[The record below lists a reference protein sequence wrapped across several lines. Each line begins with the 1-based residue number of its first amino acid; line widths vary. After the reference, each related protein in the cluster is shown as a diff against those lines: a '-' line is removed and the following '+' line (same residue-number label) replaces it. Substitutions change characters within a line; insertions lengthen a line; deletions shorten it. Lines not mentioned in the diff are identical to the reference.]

1 MRARW
6 WIYLLLTA
14 AIAAGCGPE
23 PLPQEKPTPPVE
35 EPETPDN
42 PTDTPE
48 EPPEPEP
55 EPEPDPEPN
64 PEPEPDPAALL
75 AALREGE
82 LLPPWQEGC
91 LDIHSINGGR
101 GESFWYI
108 FPDGTTMLVDAA
120 GGSDWEVVGEDGSGI
135 YSLPSTSYSSG
146 SVIVR
151 YIRNF
156 APAGS
161 DGGVDY
167 AMVSHYH
174 GDHMGNFTNSFTKF
188 GWRPVNRNGEPVTS
202 INLDK
207 GDFLLNGLPE
217 VGFSIPFA
225 KLIDRGEWDD
235 RPSNVWLSAPGRR
248 QNYANF
254 IDWTARTNGTVRESL
269 AVGHTDQII
278 LCHDPAAYPSF
289 EIRGIAAGGNVW
301 TGSGTN
307 VNTSWMPSSEELLAH
322 LEEWDPNENIMSCVF
337 TLRYG
342 AFDWFS
348 GGDIQYN
355 GRSTYSWKDIEK
367 PISKVVKKVEAMK
380 ACHHSTSST
389 NSTALLGALKP
400 DTYVIGVWTDNQP
413 NPDTMK
419 RLYAASPDV
428 RVFATNMA
436 DSRRDALLA
445 AGLDPDSFCARSGH
459 IVLRVL
465 PGGASYYVIVLN
477 DSDFSYT
484 VRGIYGPYGCQ

>member
-6 WIYLLLTA
+6 IFFLVAVVLL
-14 AIAAGCGPE
+14 AGCGPE
-23 PLPQEKPTPPVE
+23 PLPQEKPDPPVE

-42 PTDTPE
+42 PPNPPDPPE
-48 EPPEPEP
+48 EPQEPE
-55 EPEPDPEPN
+55 

-75 AALREGE
+75 AELREGG
-82 LLPPWQEGC
+82 LLPPWQAGC

-101 GESFWYI
+101 GESFYYI

-135 YSLPSTSYSSG
+135 LSLPSTAYSSG
-146 SVIVR
+146 NVIVR

-161 DGGVDY
+161 AGLDY
-167 AMVSHYH
+167 AMVSHFH

-217 VGFSIPFA
+217 VGFSLPFA

-248 QNYANF
+248 QNYYNF
-254 IDWTARTNGTVRESL
+254 IDWTVRTNGTVRESL
-269 AVGHTDQII
+269 AVGHTDQIV
-278 LCHDPAAYPSF
+278 LNHDPGTYPSF

-301 TGSGTN
+301 TGSGTD
-307 VNTSWMPSSEELLAH
+307 VNTAWMPSSEEMMAH

-367 PISKVVKKVEAMK
+367 PVSKVVQKVEAMK
-380 ACHHSTSST
+380 ACHHSTSSA
-389 NSTALLGALKP
+389 NSTALLGALRP

-436 DSRRDALLA
+436 DSRREALVA
-445 AGLDPDSFCARSGH
+445 AGLDPDSFCTRSGH
-459 IVLRVL
+459 VVLRVL
-465 PGGASYYVIVLN
+465 PGGESYYVIVLN
-477 DSDFSYT
+477 DSDFSYS
-484 VRGIYGPYGCQ
+484 VRSVHGPFGCQ

>member
-1 MRARW
+1 MWRHW

-14 AIAAGCGPE
+14 ALAAGCRPD
-23 PLPQEKPTPPVE
+23 PLPQDKPTPPVE

-55 EPEPDPEPN
+55 EPEPDPEP
-64 PEPEPDPAALL
+64 EPEPDPAALL
-75 AALREGE
+75 AELREGG
-82 LLPPWQEGC
+82 LLPPWQTGC

-101 GESFWYI
+101 GESFYYI

-120 GGSDWEVVGEDGSGI
+120 GGSDWEVVGEDGSGL

-146 SVIVR
+146 TVIVR
-151 YIRNF
+151 YINNF
-156 APAGS
+156 APSGTDGS
-161 DGGVDY
+161 IDY
-167 AMVSHYH
+167 AMISHYH
-174 GDHMGNFTNSFTKF
+174 GDHMGNYTKSFKKF
-188 GWRPVNRNGEPVTS
+188 NWKAVDQAGAPVDVTD
-202 INLDK
+202 LDK

-217 VGFSIPFA
+217 VGFSIPIG

-235 RPSNVWLSAPGRR
+235 RPSNVWISGPGRR
-248 QNYANF
+248 QNYYNF
-254 IDWTARTNGTVRESL
+254 IDWTVRTNGTVRESL
-269 AVGHTDQII
+269 AVGRTDQIV
-278 LCHDPAAYPSF
+278 LLHSPKSF
-289 EIRGIAAGGNVW
+289 PGFSVRGIAAGGNVW
-301 TGSGTN
+301 SGAGTI
-307 VNTSWMPSSEELLAH
+307 VNTSWMPSSEEMMAH

-337 TLRYG
+337 TLSYG
-342 AFDWFS
+342 NFDWFS

-355 GRSTYSWKDIEK
+355 DRSTYAWKDIEK
-367 PISKVVKKVEAMK
+367 PVSQVVHKVEAMK

-400 DTYVIGVWTDNQP
+400 DVYVIGVWTKNQP

-419 RLYAASPDV
+419 RLYTASPNA

-436 DSRRDALLA
+436 DIAREKLLA
-445 AGLDPDSFCARSGH
+445 ANLDPDSFCARSGH
-459 IVLRVL
+459 IVIRVL
-465 PGGASYYVIVLN
+465 PGGDSYYVIVLN

-484 VRGIYGPYGCQ
+484 VRSVHGPFTCQ